1 MHVYSGRENS
11 RRIIADNNNDNNNN
25 DYDNKQIE
33 IYICLY
39 PVKKFLLHRTTAS
52 HLMCSSASMVQ
63 EQQDDEKNIRIEAFI
78 ISEKIDS
85 VLSSLESLD
94 IQATFY
100 ESKGMGKGE
109 KETVRSGRGTGTI
122 KMPYSTRRTVVTIVD
137 ENKVQETIL
146 AIKESATTW
155 KANAGIIVVSPVE
168 EIISI

>member
-1 MHVYSGRENS
+1 MRIS
-11 RRIIADNNNDNNNN
+11 RLTILQSRP
-25 DYDNKQIE
+25 
-33 IYICLY
+33 Y
-39 PVKKFLLHRTTAS
+39 PVRKFLLHTRTAI
-52 HLMCSSASMVQ
+52 HLMTNSASVVE
-63 EQQDDEKNIRIEAFI
+63 EQQAEKKNMGKKRVEAFI

-85 VLSSLESLD
+85 VLSSLESLNL
-94 IQATFY
+94 QATFY

-137 ENKVQETIL
+137 ENKVQEAIL
-146 AIKESATTW
+146 AIRESATTG

>member
-1 MHVYSGRENS
+1 MMANS
-11 RRIIADNNNDNNNN
+11 KNNNN

-33 IYICLY
+33 NFYRHLY
-39 PVKKFLLHRTTAS
+39 PVKKFLLHSTTAID
-52 HLMCSSASMVQ
+52 LMTSTASMVEQ
-63 EQQDDEKNIRIEAFI
+63 QQDDKKNMGKKRVEAFI

-85 VLSSLESLD
+85 VLSSLESLN

-146 AIKESATTW
+146 AIKEAATTG

>member
-1 MHVYSGRENS
+1 MIIS
-11 RRIIADNNNDNNNN
+11 RLRIL
-25 DYDNKQIE
+25 E
-33 IYICLY
+33 SRLY
-39 PVKKFLLHRTTAS
+39 PVKKFLLHSTTAI
-52 HLMCSSASMVQ
+52 HLMSSSALMV
-63 EQQDDEKNIRIEAFI
+63 EQQHRFI

-85 VLSSLESLD
+85 VLSSLESLNL
-94 IQATFY
+94 QVTFY

-122 KMPYSTRRTVVTIVD
+122 KMPYSTRRTVVAIVD

-146 AIKESATTW
+146 AIKESATTG

>member
-1 MHVYSGRENS
+1 MTANASKIEERHVEKRNTG
-11 RRIIADNNNDNNNN
+11 
-25 DYDNKQIE
+25 
-33 IYICLY
+33 
-39 PVKKFLLHRTTAS
+39 KK
-52 HLMCSSASMVQ
+52 
-63 EQQDDEKNIRIEAFI
+63 RIEAFI

-85 VLSSLESLD
+85 VLASLETLNL
-94 IQATFY
+94 QATFY
-100 ESKGMGKGE
+100 ESRGMGKGE

-146 AIKESATTW
+146 AIKESATTG

>member
-1 MHVYSGRENS
+1 MRCE
-11 RRIIADNNNDNNNN
+11 
-25 DYDNKQIE
+25 
-33 IYICLY
+33 
-39 PVKKFLLHRTTAS
+39 KFLLHSLTAID
-52 HLMCSSASMVQ
+52 LMTSTASMVEQ
-63 EQQDDEKNIRIEAFI
+63 QQDDKKNMGKKRVEAFI

-85 VLSSLESLD
+85 VLSSLESLN

-100 ESKGMGKGE
+100 ESKGIGKGE

-137 ENKVQETIL
+137 ENKVQDTIL
-146 AIKESATTW
+146 AIKESATTG